1 MMNNSE
7 FMLERMVKERLR
19 KRQLDLLDIMSLFC
33 VFIISRDYIK
43 TNLEVSEFIECTLK
57 EKFPAYVIKSR
68 TLMAART
75 CRILLKTDVVDID
88 KIQFMMREIAKNA
101 GGFSSEDKVAKK
113 SRKENE
119 NDKLEKWLKG
129 FGNAE

>member
-1 MMNNSE
+1 MNNSE

-19 KRQLDLLDIMSLFC
+19 KRQPDLLDIMSLFC

-43 TNLEVSEFIECTLK
+43 TNLEVSEFIERTLK

-88 KIQFMMREIAKNA
+88 KIQFMMREIVKNT
-101 GGFSSEDKVAKK
+101 GDFSSEDKVAKK